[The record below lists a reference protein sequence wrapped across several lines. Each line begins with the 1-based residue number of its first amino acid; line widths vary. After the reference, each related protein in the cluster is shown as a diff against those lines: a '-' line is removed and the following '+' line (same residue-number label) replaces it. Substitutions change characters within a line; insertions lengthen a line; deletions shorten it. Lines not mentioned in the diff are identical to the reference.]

1 LIELENAA
9 RILLVDD
16 HATVR
21 AGIAEAISRAGSLIC
36 GSAASYVEAVAQIA
50 HTNPDALIVDLNLPD
65 GNGLDLVRL
74 ARKNSSKIAIV
85 VLTMSD
91 DARDLI
97 SAMDAGASGFVR
109 KSAPL
114 SELISVIR
122 RAIQAPT
129 SFTSSGLASALKM
142 INKQQLLTQ
151 RELEVLRALT
161 LIGDI
166 KTLAKNMNISES
178 TFKTHTGSIYRK
190 LQVSNRMSAVTLAR
204 ELGII

>member
-1 LIELENAA
+1 
-9 RILLVDD
+9 
-16 HATVR
+16 
-21 AGIAEAISRAGSLIC
+21 
-36 GSAASYVEAVAQIA
+36 
-50 HTNPDALIVDLNLPD
+50 
-65 GNGLDLVRL
+65 
-74 ARKNSSKIAIV
+74 
-85 VLTMSD
+85 MSD

-129 SFTSSGLASALKM
+129 SFTSSGLASALRM

>member
-1 LIELENAA
+1 
-9 RILLVDD
+9 
-16 HATVR
+16 
-21 AGIAEAISRAGSLIC
+21 
-36 GSAASYVEAVAQIA
+36 VEAVAQIA

-129 SFTSSGLASALKM
+129 SFTSSGLASALRM